1 MSAKITKINSKDR
14 NKGLVTKDKTTS
26 NNPHHLN
33 FLKYFTILKIS
44 SP

>member
-26 NNPHHLN
+26 NNLHHLN
-33 FLKYFTILKIS
+33 FLKYFTISKIS